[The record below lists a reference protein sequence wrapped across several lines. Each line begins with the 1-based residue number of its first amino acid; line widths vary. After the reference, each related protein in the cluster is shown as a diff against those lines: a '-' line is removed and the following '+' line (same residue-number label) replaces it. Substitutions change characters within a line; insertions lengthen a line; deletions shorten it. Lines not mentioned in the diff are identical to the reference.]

1 MTSWTVE
8 EWEVECNISRCANI
22 KAITV
27 QFIVLIKKKI
37 KAVTLC
43 DLIYCGALSP
53 VTLKCENEGKLFR
66 LGNFSVLLP
75 ILHSWRSEQS

>member
-1 MTSWTVE
+1 
-8 EWEVECNISRCANI
+8 
-22 KAITV
+22 
-27 QFIVLIKKKI
+27 LIKKKI